1 MVIMAAADEAEL
13 THMVTTAVHY
23 NDGPIAFRYPR
34 GEGVGVELPERGE
47 VLEIGKGR
55 VLREGSKVALLS
67 LGTRLAETLKAAD
80 ELESCG
86 VSTTVADARFA
97 KPIDRDLVRRLAA
110 SHEVLITIEEG
121 SIGGFGAQVFQAL
134 SEDGLLDGA
143 HGVFRFRSMTLPDCY
158 IDEDSYDKMIAKA
171 HLDAPSIVA
180 KVLAVW
186 RDPRRGESSDRV
198 RRIAR
203 VPRGRGRPSVFSGI
217 APPRR
222 QRRRER
228 IETRRS
234 PALVR
239 RARRGLAGVA
249 VVVVGR
255 GRTLGRQQGRDGRSG
270 DLMRDRLADSLPPCP
285 CIARST

>member
-13 THMVTTAVHY
+13 THMVATAVQY

-67 LGTRLAETLKAAD
+67 LGTRLADALKAAD
-80 ELESCG
+80 ELESYG

-97 KPIDRDLVRRLAA
+97 KPIDRDLLRGLAA

-143 HGVFRFRSMTLPDCY
+143 RGVFRFRSMTLPDIF
-158 IDEDSYDKMIAKA
+158 IDHDKYETMLAKA
-171 HLDAPSIVA
+171 RLDAPSIVA
-180 KVLAVW
+180 KVL
-186 RDPRRGESSDRV
+186 E
-198 RRIAR
+198 
-203 VPRGRGRPSVFSGI
+203 
-217 APPRR
+217 
-222 QRRRER
+222 
-228 IETRRS
+228 
-234 PALVR
+234 
-239 RARRGLAGVA
+239 
-249 VVVVGR
+249 
-255 GRTLGRQQGRDGRSG
+255 TLGDARDATRVQ
-270 DLMRDRLADSLPPCP
+270 
-285 CIARST
+285 IA